1 MRSSQVLVL
10 AVLASMSALG
20 ACNPFHREPVTE
32 VSRDA
37 NVNSRWRASLVTP
50 ASLAGAVQMNGAAT
64 MQPGR
69 DNANTD
75 FSLSIANATPG
86 GLHPWQVHRGQC
98 GADDGVV
105 GTAEAYTSIKVG
117 DDGRGTATATVP
129 MTTPTSGSYFV
140 TVQASVVNLE
150 MIVACGNLAAPTR

>member
-1 MRSSQVLVL
+1 MRSSRVLVL
-10 AVLASMSALG
+10 AVSASLSALG

-37 NVNSRWRASLVTP
+37 NVNSRWRAALVTP
-50 ASLAGAVQMNGAAT
+50 ASLVGAVQMNGAAT

-69 DNANTD
+69 TNENTN

-86 GLHPWQVHRGQC
+86 GVHPWQVHRGQC
-98 GADDGVV
+98 GADDGVL
-105 GTAEAYTSIKVG
+105 GSAGAYKSIKVG

-140 TVQASVVNLE
+140 TVQASVANPE